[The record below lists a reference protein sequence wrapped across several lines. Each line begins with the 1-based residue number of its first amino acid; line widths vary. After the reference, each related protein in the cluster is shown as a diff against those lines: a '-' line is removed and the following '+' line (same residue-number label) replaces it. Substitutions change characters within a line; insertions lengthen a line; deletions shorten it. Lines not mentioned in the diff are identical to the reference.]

1 MKKTTQVILGVI
13 LGALVTFATI
23 SITGCKTGPDGQKT
37 LNVPSFGALTNYA
50 TIATIAAKDG
60 TILALRA
67 HPEWRS
73 GFVQARDSLRV
84 LAAAEQVNLSSVI
97 QIVQQLQIT
106 DKAFH
111 GDEAKMIAGDVQIIL
126 EDTVNGKFAVFDK
139 NQSADV
145 AKLADAIARG
155 ITIGLGE

>member
-13 LGALVTFATI
+13 LGALVTLATI

-37 LNVPSFGALTNYA
+37 LNVPSGLSTLTNY
-50 TIATIAAKDG
+50 TTVATIAAKDG
-60 TILALRA
+60 TFLALKSK
-67 HPEWRS
+67 PEWRPQ
-73 GFVQARDSLRV
+73 FVQARDSLLVIARS
-84 LAAAEQVNLSSVI
+84 EQVTLSSVI
-97 QIVQQLQIT
+97 AIIQKLDVKQLKGETAQL
-106 DKAFH
+106 
-111 GDEAKMIAGDVQIIL
+111 IAGDVQIIL